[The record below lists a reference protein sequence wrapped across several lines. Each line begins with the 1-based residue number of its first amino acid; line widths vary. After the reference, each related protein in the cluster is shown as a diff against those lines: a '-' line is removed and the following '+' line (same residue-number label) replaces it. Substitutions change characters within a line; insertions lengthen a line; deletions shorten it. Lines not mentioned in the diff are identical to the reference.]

1 MKLLD
6 KKSTLYDEVREAEIK
21 VLGSILIEPETLSTI
36 RARLTFES
44 FDYEA
49 HRTIYVAMLEL
60 HDDGIP
66 VDLLSL
72 YDLLTERGEFEEVGG
87 SMYLTYAVSLLV
99 SEQVARDEEESG
111 HILEWLRN
119 GGVIK
124 LDKGVIKYE
133 N

>member
-6 KKSTLYDEVREAEIK
+6 NKLTLYDEVREAEIK

-36 RARLTFES
+36 RARLNPES
-44 FDYEA
+44 FQYEA
-49 HRTIYVAMLEL
+49 HRTIYATMLEL

-72 YDLLTERGEFEEVGG
+72 YDLLSERGELEEAGG
-87 SMYLTYAVSLLV
+87 SMYLTYAVSVLV

-111 HILEWLRN
+111 QILEWLRN